1 MPSSRHLSRSVLFRS
16 RAEARASA
24 LLLALCGACSADGP
38 ESMGPPGQVALGTM
52 DAAVLA
58 PAFDAAPG
66 APPLTPVAPPPMQAG
81 PIALTEA
88 GGAAMPVTTTDA
100 ARDAGPIVITIPTRS
115 VLCGSSECTT
125 TSNRVC
131 CDAWNRDTGFVN
143 SPTCSTQAACT
154 NDHPLLG
161 DTNRAVMSECDEPS
175 DCGADQVCCFV
186 RYGAPISADLFGT
199 ELIGPGASRLC
210 MDLSKCN
217 AGATSFSGTAGV
229 PLGVAACKT
238 AADCPPG
245 SQCAPEEANSSTTG
259 KMSAAR
265 PSVLVCK

>member
-1 MPSSRHLSRSVLFRS
+1 MPSSRRLPRFVLFRS
-16 RAEARASA
+16 RAEARAS
-24 LLLALCGACSADGP
+24 LLSLALCAACSADGP
-38 ESMGPPGQVALGTM
+38 ESMGPPKPGALGTM

-58 PAFDAAPG
+58 PVLDAAPA
-66 APPLTPVAPPPMQAG
+66 APPVVPTPMQPG
-81 PIALTEA
+81 PIVLADA
-88 GGAAMPVTTTDA
+88 GGAATPMATADA
-100 ARDAGPIVITIPTRS
+100 GRDAGPIVITIPTRS

-154 NDHPLLG
+154 NDHQLIG

-210 MDLSKCN
+210 MDLAKCN

-245 SQCAPEEANSSTTG
+245 SQCVPEDANSSTTG

>member
-1 MPSSRHLSRSVLFRS
+1 
-16 RAEARASA
+16 
-24 LLLALCGACSADGP
+24 
-38 ESMGPPGQVALGTM
+38 MGPPGQGALGAT

-58 PAFDAAPG
+58 PVLDAAPA
-66 APPLTPVAPPPMQAG
+66 APPVVPTPMQPG
-81 PIALTEA
+81 PIVLADA
-88 GGAAMPVTTTDA
+88 GGAVAPMITA
-100 ARDAGPIVITIPTRS
+100 DAGPIVIAIPTRS

-154 NDHPLLG
+154 NEHPLVG
-161 DTNRAVMSECDEPS
+161 DSNRAVMSECDEPS

-210 MDLSKCN
+210 MDLAKCN

-238 AADCPPG
+238 AATVPQVPSACPNR
-245 SQCAPEEANSSTTG
+245 QIAPRQE
-259 KMSAAR
+259 R
-265 PSVLVCK
+265 

>member
-1 MPSSRHLSRSVLFRS
+1 M
-16 RAEARASA
+16 A
-24 LLLALCGACSADGP
+24 
-38 ESMGPPGQVALGTM
+38 PPAQGTI

-58 PAFDAAPG
+58 PVFDAAPA
-66 APPLTPVAPPPMQAG
+66 APPVMPATPVVPTPAQPG
-81 PIALTEA
+81 PIALADA
-88 GGAAMPVTTTDA
+88 GATTAPSAPVADA
-100 ARDAGPIVITIPTRS
+100 GRDAGPIVITIPTRS

-131 CDAWNRDTGFVN
+131 CDAWNRDRGFVN

-154 NDHPLLG
+154 NDHPLIG
-161 DTNRAVMSECDEPS
+161 DTNRAVMTECDEPS
-175 DCGADQVCCFV
+175 DCGADQACCFV
-186 RYGAPISADLFGT
+186 RYGAPISADLFST
-199 ELIGPGASRLC
+199 EFIGPGASRLC

-217 AGATSFSGTAGV
+217 AGMTSFSGTAGV
-229 PLGVAACKT
+229 PLGVVACKT

-245 SQCAPEEANSSTTG
+245 SQCVPEEANSSTTG